1 MPSLYTMTR
10 LGPDG
15 HNENYII
22 QNGTIVKNSSAN
34 PDWDTDALAAF
45 QDKNLNHYFT
55 SNDNGRN
62 ICSDFGAIAT
72 TDAQIQSLYYDQGI
86 PSNEGGVLAITDRN
100 ANADCDTASGYVY
113 NSQSVTIPLGPG
125 DYSVHLYGAV
135 YGGDESAQAAFRV
148 LFGDRD
154 NLDIHALYY

>member
-1 MPSLYTMTR
+1 MTR

-62 ICSDFGAIAT
+62 VCSDFGAIAT

-100 ANADCDTASGYVY
+100 ANNCDYLS
-113 NSQSVTIPLGPG
+113 
-125 DYSVHLYGAV
+125 V
-135 YGGDESAQAAFRV
+135 YGIPNGGDTEQF
-148 LFGDRD
+148 LGDTFF
-154 NLDIHALYY
+154 